1 LKNPTNVPANILPA
15 NSHLGVGIAVGVSGT
30 IIGILIAAG
39 LIWCLKK
46 RRRGRNPQPA
56 ENMRQLPRERPR
68 DAAFPIFKELK
79 LVYNLGA
86 LETGNGIHQP
96 PDVSTTGYNTQ
107 ITRMH
112 YGIEKTVTFNF
123 GIHSLAHMLVGPDGV
138 PRCSQVMHWYVQKVS
153 SL

>member
-1 LKNPTNVPANILPA
+1 MKNPTSAPANVLPA
-15 NSHLGVGIAVGVSGT
+15 NSHLGVGIGVGVSGT
-30 IIGILIAAG
+30 IIAILIAAG

-46 RRRGRNPQPA
+46 RRGGRNPQPVGS
-56 ENMRQLPRERPR
+56 MRQLPRDRPR
-68 DAAFPIFKELK
+68 DAALPIFKELK

-86 LETGNGIHQP
+86 LDTGNGNHQP

-112 YGIEKTVTFNF
+112 YGIEKTVNFNF
-123 GIHSLAHMLVGPDGV
+123 GTHSLAHMLVGPDGV